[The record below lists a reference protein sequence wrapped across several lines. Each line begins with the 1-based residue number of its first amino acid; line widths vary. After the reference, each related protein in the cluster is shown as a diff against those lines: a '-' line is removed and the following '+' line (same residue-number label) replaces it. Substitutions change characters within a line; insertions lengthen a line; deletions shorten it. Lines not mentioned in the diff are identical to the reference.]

1 MAKSNKTITKDLKV
15 TDKELQ
21 KIQNLVK
28 TINQLQMSIGGLEIQ
43 KSIAVQRLHAFQR
56 DIDTFQVEMKTKY
69 GDVSVN
75 LQSGIL
81 QQIPI
86 NNEVNKKN

>member
-15 TDKELQ
+15 TDEELQ

-43 KSIAVQRLHAFQR
+43 KSIAVQRLHSFQS

-81 QQIPI
+81 QETPRQ
-86 NNEVNKKN
+86 NEVNKKN